1 MAHIDINAVNIRAAS
16 FRGDLRLIK
25 RTGRSGPY
33 VSIQDK
39 FGTIEVAETMQDAEV
54 RVAQVCAD

>member
-16 FRGDLRLIK
+16 FRGDLRK
-25 RTGRSGPY
+25 VQRNGRDGPY

-39 FGTIEVAETMQDAEV
+39 FGTIEVADNMEEAA
-54 RVAQVCAD
+54 RRIAQVCAD